1 MTTGALS
8 AINTDDVFRVL
19 SPVNERLGTLHTQ
32 AAEAL
37 RDSGVTRMLQP
48 EEYGGIATHP
58 RDFAEMVIDIA
69 RRDGSAGWIAGT
81 VGVSPWE
88 LSMADRRVRDEV
100 WEADP
105 DTWVASA
112 YQPTGA
118 ARPVTGGYR
127 LTGRWQF
134 ASGVDHCEW
143 VLLAAQQADGRVM
156 HAVVP
161 RADVQIV
168 DDSWNGVGL
177 RGTGSKDVVV
187 SDVFVP
193 SYRILDHHDVEHGV
207 AAARAGIRNPVYH
220 LPFSTVCP
228 LGITAAVVGMA
239 EGALAHQLAHDA
251 DDSTEHAAADIRASR
266 LALLDTV
273 SEFFHLVL
281 DGEPIDSAARAR
293 SRRDQV
299 HAARRAVRAVDD
311 IVAMS
316 GREAMR
322 SDSPLQRFWRDAHM
336 GLAHV
341 VQPPVG
347 AHPPAVQRPASAH
360 TRAARR
366 WATPAARIVSL
377 H

>member
-19 SPVNERLGTLHTQ
+19 GPVNERLGTLHTQ
-32 AAEAL
+32 AVEAL
-37 RDSGVTRMLQP
+37 RDLGVTRMLQP

-81 VGVSPWE
+81 VGTPPWE

-105 DTWVASA
+105 DAWVASA

-118 ARPVTGGYR
+118 VAPVSGGYR

-143 VLLAAQQADGRVM
+143 VLLAAQQADGRVT

-161 RADVQIV
+161 RVDVQIV

-187 SDVFVP
+187 SDVLVP
-193 SYRILDHHDVEHGV
+193 SYRVLDHDDVEHGV
-207 AAARAGIRNPVYH
+207 AADRAGIRNPIYH
-220 LPFSTVCP
+220 LPLSTVYP
-228 LGITAAVVGMA
+228 LGITAAVIGMA
-239 EGALAHQLAHDA
+239 EGVLAHAAQAE
-251 DDSTEHAAADIRASR
+251 SIEQAAADIRASR

-281 DGEPIDSAARAR
+281 DGQPIDSAARAR

-299 HAARRAVRAVDD
+299 HAVRRAVRAVDD

-316 GREAMR
+316 GVEAMR

-336 GLAHV
+336 GLAHA

-347 AHPPAVQRPASAH
+347 AHPSAVQRPVSAH
-360 TRAARR
+360 MRAARR